1 MLGPAALST
10 LAGGGPDPA
19 DRARAAHTTAL
30 LLVEG
35 ARATADREVADRVL
49 HLADEHGLE
58 LLADLWSDSPPDS
71 LPGALWRLYA
81 LRSWV
86 HADPAGA
93 AHQFTEGRLRA
104 PVLEVVAGVA
114 DPPGPDQ
121 VRDMLDAVLTG
132 VSSGDLAVTL
142 ERAAAFARIV
152 AVGRVEQAYEPV
164 DVGSQTRTAGPA
176 RRSGEA
182 LRDEATEDA
191 ASRLTQSAGRLLRT
205 AEQLEVAAQRWRSGQ
220 LT

>member
-1 MLGPAALST
+1 MLGPAALSS
-10 LAGGGPDPA
+10 LAGEGPDPA
-19 DRARAAHTTAL
+19 ERARAAHTTAW

-35 ARATADREVADRVL
+35 ARATADREVVDRVL

-58 LLADLWSDSPPDS
+58 LLADLWSDSPPES

-93 AHQFTEGRLRA
+93 AHQFTEGRLRT

-152 AVGRVEQAYEPV
+152 AVGRVEQAFEPV
-164 DVGSQTRTAGPA
+164 DVASQTRTAGAA
-176 RRSGEA
+176 RRSGSA
-182 LRDEATEDA
+182 LSDEASEDA